1 MNNRAAIEQG
11 FVSLAGQLIRWKW
24 LSLLAV
30 ALLTA
35 LLLSNLPRIT
45 IDTSNEGFLRADD
58 PILLDY
64 NRFREQFGRE
74 EVVLIA
80 LRPANLFAPDF
91 LGKLR
96 QFHNDLEER
105 VPHLDEVTSLVNVRY
120 TIGREDEL
128 LVEDL
133 MEAFPDTPEG
143 MEQLREAAMSHP
155 FYSNLLISEDGTLTT
170 IVIETQA
177 FSEEAVEDEL
187 AAGFDDLEAEQPSL
201 QAGASA
207 EAEQPPE
214 TMERTFLT
222 DEENSEVV
230 EAVMRLVE
238 EYRSET
244 FPIEVAGSP
253 VVMEVL
259 KRAMQSD
266 MRQFTLTMVA
276 IIFLFLFLLFRRF
289 SGVLVPLVVVIL
301 SLLAT
306 IALMA
311 ATGVPLKLP
320 TQILPSFILAVGVG
334 DSVHILSI
342 FFRRYDHTGD
352 KSEAIRFALGHSG
365 LAVVMT
371 SLTTAAGL
379 FSFTTAELG
388 AVAELGTFGGIGV
401 LFAMFYSV
409 ILLPVLLAILP
420 VRRRSVP
427 LEDGA
432 RDEEGNTPNSR
443 MDRLLDG
450 AVSIATNHSATVVF
464 LSALLFVVAVAGITQ
479 LQFKHDVMKWFP
491 ESEPVRIASD
501 HIDRDMGGTISVEVL
516 VDSGEQEGLYD
527 PELIASLATLQDG
540 LDTLG
545 QGERM
550 LETGK
555 RISVVDILRETNQ
568 ALNENRSSHY
578 RVPEERELLA
588 QELLLFENSGSDD
601 LEKVVD
607 SELRTARL
615 TLRLPWKDAGAY
627 TTLVDEVEQRIDEA
641 FGEEI
646 TTHVTGLMMI
656 FARTLDAMMTS
667 MVESYT
673 IAAFVVTFMMILLVG
688 HIRLGLISMVPN
700 LLPITIVLGVM
711 GLAGLPL
718 DAFTMLIGSIA
729 LGLAVD
735 DTVHFMHNFKRYYRQ
750 SGDTTEAIAHT
761 LHTSGRAMVVTT
773 IVLSLG
779 FLIFIQS
786 DLNNLLNFGGLTAL
800 AISLALAADLL
811 LAPALM
817 TLIFGKDKQT
827 EQGVK
832 P

>member
-1 MNNRAAIEQG
+1 MMNRVAIERS
-11 FVSLAGQLIRWKW
+11 FVSFGGRLIRWKW
-24 LSLLAV
+24 PSLVGVL
-30 ALLTA
+30 LLTA
-35 LLLSNLPRIT
+35 LLLSNLPKIT

-80 LRPANLFAPDF
+80 LRPADLFAPEF
-91 LGKLR
+91 LQKLKR
-96 QFHNDLEER
+96 FHTDLEEQ

-143 MEQLREAAMSHP
+143 QQQLKEATMAHP
-155 FYSNLLISEDGTLTT
+155 FYNNLLISEDGTLTT

-177 FSEEAVEDEL
+177 FSEEEVEDEL
-187 AAGFDDLEAEQPSL
+187 SAGFDDMEMAVEP
-201 QAGASA
+201 A
-207 EAEQPPE
+207 
-214 TMERTFLT
+214 ERTFLT
-222 DEENSEVV
+222 DEENSAVV
-230 EAVMRLVE
+230 QAVMKLVE
-238 EYRSET
+238 QYRGED
-244 FPIEVAGSP
+244 FPMEVAGSP
-253 VVMEVL
+253 IVMEIL
-259 KRAMQSD
+259 KKSMQSD

-276 IIFLFLFLLFRRF
+276 IIFIFLFLLFRRLG
-289 SGVLVPLVVVIL
+289 GVLVPLVVVIM

-320 TQILPSFILAVGVG
+320 TQILPSFVLAVGIG

-352 KSEAIRFALGHSG
+352 KSEAIQFALGHSG

-388 AVAELGTFGGIGV
+388 AVAELGAFGSAGV
-401 LFAMFYSV
+401 LFAMFYSLV
-409 ILLPVLLAILP
+409 LLPLLLAIIP
-420 VRRRSVP
+420 VRQRAIS
-427 LEDGA
+427 LENGEI
-432 RDEEGNTPNSR
+432 DEEGNTSNSR
-443 MDRLLDG
+443 MDHLLDG
-450 AVSIATNHSATVVF
+450 AVAVATNHAAKVI
-464 LSALLFVVAVAGITQ
+464 LISALLFVVAIAGITQ
-479 LQFKHDVMKWFP
+479 LEFKHDVLKWFP
-491 ESEPVRIASD
+491 ESQPVRQATE

-516 VDSGEQEGLYD
+516 VDSGEQEGLYN
-527 PELIASLATLQDG
+527 PELMASLAELQDG

-545 QGERM
+545 EGEGQ
-550 LETGK
+550 LKSGK

-578 RVPEERELLA
+578 RVPAERELLA

-601 LEKVVD
+601 LEKMVD

-615 TLRLPWKDAGAY
+615 TLRLPWRDAGAY
-627 TTLVDEVEQRIDEA
+627 TDLVDEVRLRVDEA
-641 FGEEI
+641 FGDSA
-646 TTHVTGLMMI
+646 TSSVTGLMMI

-667 MVESYT
+667 MVNSYS
-673 IAAFVVTFMMILLVG
+673 IAAVVIALMMILLVG
-688 HIRLGLISMVPN
+688 HFRLGLISMIPN

-711 GLAGLPL
+711 GIFGLPL

-735 DTVHFMHNFKRYYRQ
+735 DTVHFMHNFQRYYRK
-750 SGDTTEAIAHT
+750 SGDTVEAITHT

-773 IVLSLG
+773 VVLSLG
-779 FLIFIQS
+779 FFIFMRS
-786 DLNNLLNFGGLTAL
+786 EMNNLFNFGGLTGL
-800 AISLALAADLL
+800 AITLALAADLL

-817 TLIFGKDKQT
+817 TLIFGKGQQPQ
-827 EQGVK
+827 QGVK
-832 P
+832 S

>member
-1 MNNRAAIEQG
+1 MMNRVAIERS
-11 FVSLAGQLIRWKW
+11 FVSFGGRLIRWKW
-24 LSLLAV
+24 PSLVGVL
-30 ALLTA
+30 LLTA
-35 LLLSNLPRIT
+35 LLLSNLPKIT

-80 LRPANLFAPDF
+80 LRPADLFAPEF
-91 LGKLR
+91 LQKLKR
-96 QFHNDLEER
+96 FHTDLEEQ

-143 MEQLREAAMSHP
+143 QQQLKEATMAHP
-155 FYSNLLISEDGTLTT
+155 FYNNLLISEDGTLTT

-177 FSEEAVEDEL
+177 FSEEEVEDEL
-187 AAGFDDLEAEQPSL
+187 SAGFDEMEMAVEP
-201 QAGASA
+201 A
-207 EAEQPPE
+207 
-214 TMERTFLT
+214 ERTFLT
-222 DEENSEVV
+222 DEENSAVV
-230 EAVMRLVE
+230 QAVMKLVE
-238 EYRSET
+238 QYRGED
-244 FPIEVAGSP
+244 FPMEVAGSP
-253 VVMEVL
+253 IVMEIL
-259 KRAMQSD
+259 KKSMQSD

-276 IIFLFLFLLFRRF
+276 IIFIFLFLLFRRLG
-289 SGVLVPLVVVIL
+289 GVLVPLVVVIM

-320 TQILPSFILAVGVG
+320 TQILPSFVLAVGIG

-352 KSEAIRFALGHSG
+352 KSEAIQFALGHSG

-388 AVAELGTFGGIGV
+388 AVAELGAFGSAGV
-401 LFAMFYSV
+401 LFAMFYSLV
-409 ILLPVLLAILP
+409 LLPLLLAIIP
-420 VRRRSVP
+420 VRQRAIS
-427 LEDGA
+427 LENGEI
-432 RDEEGNTPNSR
+432 DEEGNTSNSR
-443 MDRLLDG
+443 MDHLLDG
-450 AVSIATNHSATVVF
+450 AVAVATNHAAKVI
-464 LSALLFVVAVAGITQ
+464 LISALLFVVAIAGITQ
-479 LQFKHDVMKWFP
+479 LEFKHDVLKWFP
-491 ESEPVRIASD
+491 ESQPVRQATE

-516 VDSGEQEGLYD
+516 VDSGEQEGLYN
-527 PELIASLATLQDG
+527 PELMASLAELQDG

-545 QGERM
+545 EGEGQ
-550 LETGK
+550 LKSGK

-578 RVPEERELLA
+578 RVPAERELLA

-601 LEKVVD
+601 LEKMVD

-615 TLRLPWKDAGAY
+615 TLRLPWRDAGAY
-627 TTLVDEVEQRIDEA
+627 TDLVDEVRLRVDEA
-641 FGEEI
+641 FGDSA
-646 TTHVTGLMMI
+646 TSSVTGLMMI

-667 MVESYT
+667 MVNSYS
-673 IAAFVVTFMMILLVG
+673 IAAVVIALMMILLVG
-688 HIRLGLISMVPN
+688 HFRLGLISMIPN

-711 GLAGLPL
+711 GIFGLPL

-735 DTVHFMHNFKRYYRQ
+735 DTVHFMHNFQRYYRK
-750 SGDTTEAIAHT
+750 SGDTVEAITHT

-773 IVLSLG
+773 VVLSLG
-779 FLIFIQS
+779 FFIFMRS
-786 DLNNLLNFGGLTAL
+786 EMNNLFNFGGLTGL
-800 AISLALAADLL
+800 AITLALAADLL

-817 TLIFGKDKQT
+817 TLIFGKGQQPQ
-827 EQGVK
+827 QGVK
-832 P
+832 S